1 MAKQKP
7 NDKTDPNK
15 YLKNKDIQ
23 AESKLS
29 VLAAMGRMGLMLLGI
44 VGIAMEFF
52 SDDGVLKKILGK
64 LFESTTSMMMIPVI
78 IFVLWLLNRWMSSSS
93 KSETKKSGDVPM
105 YVMMLIGAY
114 YLFRL
119 ATTGSF

>member
-7 NDKTDPNK
+7 NDKIDPNK

-29 VLAAMGRMGLMLLGI
+29 VLAAIGRMSLMLLGI

-52 SDDGVLKKILGK
+52 SDDGILKKILGK

-105 YVMMLIGAY
+105 YVMMLVGAY

-119 ATTGSF
+119 ITTGSF

>member
-1 MAKQKP
+1 M
-7 NDKTDPNK
+7 
-15 YLKNKDIQ
+15 
-23 AESKLS
+23 
-29 VLAAMGRMGLMLLGI
+29 
-44 VGIAMEFF
+44 
-52 SDDGVLKKILGK
+52 LGK

-78 IFVLWLLNRWMSSSS
+78 IFVLWLLNRWMSSAS

-119 ATTGSF
+119 ITTGSF